1 MTRGDSE
8 IIIVHWVRLDKVI
21 LSDKKYTGKN
31 YGNGVSIVTSIITE
45 EGDERV
51 DNVLTFLLFKIF

>member
-8 IIIVHWVRLDKVI
+8 TIIVIWVRLDKVI

-31 YGNGVSIVTSIITE
+31 YGNGVSVVTSIITE
-45 EGDERV
+45 
-51 DNVLTFLLFKIF
+51 TFLLKSIFGSLGLI